1 MKGRKPAGNENEIK
15 LALPDAATGRRL
27 LRQAGFRVVK
37 SRVFEI
43 NTVFDTAGH
52 AIVNSGRLLR
62 LRQVNRRGTL
72 TYKGVPAAGG
82 RHKSREEIESTVD
95 DPAAAAIILER
106 LGYQR
111 IFRYEKYR
119 TEFQRPGERGIATV
133 DETPIGAFLE
143 LEGSPRWVDRAA
155 RALGF
160 SAAGYITRSYGSLYF
175 ESCSARGVTPT
186 NMVFDHPPKR

>member
-27 LRQAGFRVVK
+27 LRQAGFRVAK
-37 SRVFEI
+37 PRVFEV

-52 AIVNSGRLLR
+52 AIAGSDRLLR
-62 LRQVNRRGTL
+62 LRQVNRHGTL
-72 TYKGVPAAGG
+72 TYKGVAAVGL

-95 DPAAAAIILER
+95 DPAAVAMILER
-106 LGYQR
+106 LGYQP
-111 IFRYEKYR
+111 IFHYEKYR

-143 LEGSPRWVDRAA
+143 LEGSPRWVDRSA

-160 SAAGYITRSYGSLYF
+160 SAADYITRSYGLLYTEF
-175 ESCSARGVTPT
+175 CEAHGITRRD
-186 NMVFDHPPKR
+186 MVF